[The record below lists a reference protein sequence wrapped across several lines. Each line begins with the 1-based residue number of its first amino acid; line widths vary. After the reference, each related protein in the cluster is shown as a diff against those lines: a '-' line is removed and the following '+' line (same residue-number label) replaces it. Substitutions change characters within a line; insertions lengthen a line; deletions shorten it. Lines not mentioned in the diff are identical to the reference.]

1 MQGIPLILMFVLAII
16 VMILAISKLKISP
29 FFAIMAVAILFGIA
43 AGIPLSAIPGHIGAG
58 FSSIFTS
65 IGLVIIFGAL
75 IGTILEAT
83 GGAIKIADM
92 IIKIIGKRNPTLS
105 FMIMGWIVS
114 VPVFCD
120 SGFVILNPVRKSTVK
135 RTGASSVATA
145 VGLSTGLYASHVL
158 VPLTPGPLAASNTLG
173 LGDQLLLVIAVAA
186 VVSIPSL
193 IGAYF
198 YAIWIG
204 KREKSQEDLEIAQDA
219 TVKSYEQ
226 LVAEYGKLPNGLVAI
241 SPILV
246 PILLMALGS
255 IASAMIAPDA
265 AGGEALARTLL
276 VFFGTP
282 VIALMLGF
290 IVVVLQLAGAKKTGE
305 FNSIADKT
313 LRMIGPILFITGSGA
328 VLGRIIN
335 FSGMIEFITANTEM
349 MARMGLFFP
358 FLLSAIIKTAQG
370 SSTVAMVIT
379 SGVMVPFMSML
390 GLDSTMMTALTV
402 MAIGAGS
409 MVVSHANDSY
419 FWVVANL
426 SGMSPQQGYKSQTA
440 ITLVQ
445 GVSCM
450 IGIFIFSLVYTL
462 IFS

>member
-1 MQGIPLILMFVLAII
+1 MSGIPLILMFVVAIV

-29 FFAIMAVAILFGIA
+29 FFAIMAVAILFGVA
-43 AGIPLSAIPGHIGAG
+43 AGIPLSQIPGHVGTG

-92 IIKIIGKRNPTLS
+92 IIKLIGRRNPTLS

-173 LGDQLLLVIAVAA
+173 LGDQLLLVIAVAT

-204 KREKSQEDLEIAQDA
+204 RREKSQEDLEIAKDA
-219 TVKSYEQ
+219 TVKTYEQ
-226 LVAEYGKLPNGLVAI
+226 LVAEYGRLPSGLVAI

-255 IASAMIAPDA
+255 IAGTTIAEDA
-265 AGGEALARTLL
+265 AGGAAMTRMLL
-276 VFFGTP
+276 IFFGTP

-290 IVVVLQLAGAKKTGE
+290 LVAVLQLLNAKKIAE
-305 FNSIADKT
+305 FNPIADKT
-313 LRMIGPILFITGSGA
+313 LRTIAPILFITGSGA

-335 FSGMIEFITANTEM
+335 FSGMIEFITGNADAL
-349 MARMGLFFP
+349 ARMGLFFP

-370 SSTVAMVIT
+370 SSTVAMIT
-379 SGVMVPFMSML
+379 TASVMYPMMAVL

-426 SGMSPQQGYKSQTA
+426 SGMSPQQGYKSHTA

-445 GVSCM
+445 GISCM
-450 IGIFIFSLVYTL
+450 IGIFVFSLFV
-462 IFS
+462 S